1 MPDRLPDVHAL
12 GGDGEP
18 RGGEGVPVDGLG
30 LRALG
35 LSGRGGGKALA
46 DLEHHVREGVVQ
58 EVEGAHEGV
67 AGGGGGARAG
77 AGVNLGMYHEIV
89 FLYFPPEYY
98 AFSNMSHLLRFLLR
112 FRLRYCTD
120 LHSSLGQARL
130 HLR

>member
-1 MPDRLPDVHAL
+1 MLQHFHSSQDSHSPPWLPGCQRLHEVPDRLPDVHAL

-77 AGVNLGMYHEIV
+77 AGVNLSMY
-89 FLYFPPEYY
+89 
-98 AFSNMSHLLRFLLR
+98 
-112 FRLRYCTD
+112 T
-120 LHSSLGQARL
+120 
-130 HLR
+130 